1 MTCLRSRVPR
11 KAASPASTPRPGR
24 RLAAGRG
31 HVLRP
36 LRFLLSSLQKSLK
49 SPPYAHTSAEHGSDR
64 SKFKGRCGRGSSDG
78 IRGQAT
84 PANPHFL
91 GRHPR
96 GSAYDAGC
104 FDRTL
109 AARPTVSRAVAVC
122 PRDYVLVVRD
132 APGRRERPV
141 RLVG

>member
-36 LRFLLSSLQKSLK
+36 PRFLLSSLQKSLK

-64 SKFKGRCGRGSSDG
+64 SKFKGRCGGGSSDG

-84 PANPHFL
+84 PANPDFL
-91 GRHPR
+91 GRHAR
-96 GSAYDAGC
+96 GSADDAGC
-104 FDRTL
+104 FDRT
-109 AARPTVSRAVAVC
+109 
-122 PRDYVLVVRD
+122 PRRSADSIWRGRGAPETTFWLSATRRD
-132 APGRRERPV
+132 GVNA
-141 RLVG
+141 L

>member
-11 KAASPASTPRPGR
+11 KGASPASTPRPGR

-36 LRFLLSSLQKSLK
+36 PRFLLSSLQKSLK

-64 SKFKGRCGRGSSDG
+64 SKFKGRCGGGSSDG

-84 PANPHFL
+84 L
-91 GRHPR
+91 
-96 GSAYDAGC
+96 S
-104 FDRTL
+104 
-109 AARPTVSRAVAVC
+109 
-122 PRDYVLVVRD
+122 VVRVFETTGWVKQ
-132 APGRRERPV
+132 GR
-141 RLVG
+141 LWLI